1 MLEPRGLRFAVPDSV
16 GKKKEVLWIIVPLAL
31 GISKASKEN
40 WFVAFLGVAFLAWAL
55 KFAENIPFPSDLLV
69 YAVAFGV
76 MATIGPLWE
85 HMKKYTAERMKKY
98 AAEIEAKENS

>member
-1 MLEPRGLRFAVPDSV
+1 MDPMDRRLLETALGC
-16 GKKKEVLWIIVPLAL
+16 ILAL
-31 GISKASKEN
+31 GLWKASKEN